1 MSKPKKTTKAKRKRE
16 DKKEEDKVVFAF
28 RLTAEERA
36 LIHQAAGPAK
46 ASRFVRA
53 LVVAASQGD
62 TKAVGEIVGAVKP
75 DA

>member
-1 MSKPKKTTKAKRKRE
+1 MSKPKKTTKPKKKRE
-16 DKKEEDKVVFAF
+16 EKKVEDKVVFAF

-36 LIHQAAGPAK
+36 LFHQAAGPAK

-62 TKAVGEIVGAVKP
+62 AKAVGEIVGAVK
-75 DA
+75 A